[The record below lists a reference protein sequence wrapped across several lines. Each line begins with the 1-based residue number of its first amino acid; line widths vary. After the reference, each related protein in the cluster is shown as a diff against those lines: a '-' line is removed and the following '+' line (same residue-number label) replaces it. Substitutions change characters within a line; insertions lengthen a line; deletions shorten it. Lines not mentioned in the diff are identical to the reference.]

1 MKRATLIMLAAA
13 LVAAAASNASA
24 QNANQTNTAVL
35 HSPVK
40 YPKEL
45 KNFCLNFQTG
55 IIQRRLG
62 SCDLRY
68 GMLYAGD
75 DWDWFATSI
84 SGAGRNV
91 IGDLGEHTWNQKV
104 TVPVVEPLAK
114 LREGEQRSVT
124 IDTSGAAGADGKPGE
139 NGVSGADGEAGADGK
154 PGSGDDLARYPGAR
168 VDPPGLGRDAANR
181 NELGNLSPKP
191 KRNGKPKVSP
201 PFVKAIAGHLYVI
214 HVVDDTRDFYALFR
228 VESLARGDNCTIS
241 WRFIPPPK

>member
-13 LVAAAASNASA
+13 LVAATGSIASA

-35 HSPVK
+35 RSTIK
-40 YPKEL
+40 YPKGQ

-55 IIQRRLG
+55 ISPRNL
-62 SCDLRY
+62 STCDLRY

-75 DWDWFATSI
+75 DWDWFETAI

-91 IGDLGEHTWNQKV
+91 IRDLGEHTWTQEF

-114 LREGEQRSVT
+114 LKPGEQRSVT
-124 IDTSGAAGADGKPGE
+124 IDTSGADGADGKPGE
-139 NGVSGADGEAGADGK
+139 GGVPGADADVI
-154 PGSGDDLARYPGAR
+154 PGAR
-168 VDPPGLGRDAANR
+168 VDPPGLGRDAANL
-181 NELGNLSPKP
+181 NDLGNAGSKP
-191 KRNGKPKVSP
+191 KRDGKPKVSP

-228 VESLARGDNCTIS
+228 VEAVERGDNCTIS